1 MLHGK
6 NRHIW
11 LIVPAVLLIG
21 ICFIYPVSWLLQRS
35 ISEPVWGFQN
45 YITIFTKNVYLGV
58 LWNTAS
64 IAGSTT
70 ILCAL
75 IGFPVAYSMVHS
87 TPWVRK
93 VLIFVVL
100 IPFWTSILVRSFAWL
115 VILQGGGI
123 LNDLLIGIG
132 FISEPLDLVYNRFGV
147 LLGMVQILLP
157 FMVFP
162 LYSVMAR
169 IDGSYFKAALNL
181 GANPIRAF
189 IRVYLPLTFPGL
201 ATGAMLV
208 FIISLGY
215 FITPEM
221 LGGRGDTMIAQL
233 IFQRIDEFGDWP
245 LASSLA
251 IVLLV
256 GTGLLFVGINSLF
269 KNRGGRV

>member
-1 MLHGK
+1 MLFK
-6 NRHIW
+6 NRYIW
-11 LIVPAVLLIG
+11 LVVPAALLIG
-21 ICFIYPVSWLLQRS
+21 LCFVYPVTWLLQRS
-35 ISEPVWGFQN
+35 VSEPVWGLQN
-45 YITIFTKNVYLGV
+45 YVTIFSRNVYLGV

-64 IAGSTT
+64 IAGATT
-70 ILCAL
+70 LLCAL

-87 TPWVRK
+87 SAWVRK

-115 VILQGGGI
+115 VILQRGGVI
-123 LNDLLIGIG
+123 NDMLLGIG
-132 FISEPLDLVYNRFGV
+132 VVAEPLDLVYNRFGV

-162 LYSVMAR
+162 LFSVMLR
-169 IDGSYFKAALNL
+169 IDGSYVKAAANL
-181 GANPIRAF
+181 GATPIRAF
-189 IRVYLPLTFPGL
+189 LRVYLPLTMPGL
-201 ATGAMLV
+201 LTGGMLV

-233 IFQRIDEFGDWP
+233 IFQRIDELGDWA
-245 LASSLA
+245 LASALA

-256 GTGLLFVGINSLF
+256 GTGLLFVVINSLL
-269 KNRGGRV
+269 KLRGGRI

>member
-1 MLHGK
+1 MTLK
-6 NRHIW
+6 NRNLW
-11 LIVPAVLLIG
+11 LIAPAVTLIG
-21 ICFIYPVSWLLQRS
+21 VCFLYPVLWLLQRS
-35 ISEPVWGFQN
+35 VSEPVWGLQN
-45 YITIFTKNVYLGV
+45 YETVFGKAVYVGV

-64 IAGSTT
+64 IAGATT
-70 ILCAL
+70 LLCAL

-87 TPWVRK
+87 RPWIRK
-93 VLIFVVL
+93 LLIFVVL

-115 VILQGGGI
+115 VILQRGGI
-123 LNDLLIGIG
+123 INDLLIGIG
-132 FISEPLDLVYNRFGV
+132 LIAQPLDLVYNRFGV

-162 LYSVMAR
+162 LFSVMAR
-169 IDGSYFKAALNL
+169 IDGSFFKAATNL
-181 GANPIRAF
+181 GANPLRAF
-189 IRVYLPLTFPGL
+189 FRVYLPLTMPGL

-245 LASSLA
+245 LASALA

-256 GTGLLFVGINSLF
+256 GTGLLFIVINSIF
-269 KNRGGRV
+269 KLRGGRS

>member
-1 MLHGK
+1 VTWK
-6 NRHIW
+6 NRNLW
-11 LIVPAVLLIG
+11 LIAPAVILIG
-21 ICFIYPVSWLLQRS
+21 VCFLYPVLWLLQRS
-35 ISEPVWGFQN
+35 VSEPVWGFQN
-45 YITIFTKNVYLGV
+45 YETIFGKAVYVGV

-64 IAGSTT
+64 IAGATT
-70 ILCAL
+70 LLCAL
-75 IGFPVAYSMVHS
+75 IGFPAAYSMVHS
-87 TPWVRK
+87 RPWIRK
-93 VLIFVVL
+93 LLIFVVL

-115 VILQGGGI
+115 VILQRGGI
-123 LNDLLIGIG
+123 INDLLIGIG
-132 FISEPLDLVYNRFGV
+132 LIAQPLDLVYNRFGV

-162 LYSVMAR
+162 LFSVMAR
-169 IDGSYFKAALNL
+169 IDGSFFKAATNL
-181 GANPIRAF
+181 GANPLRAF
-189 IRVYLPLTFPGL
+189 FRVYLPLTMPGL

-245 LASSLA
+245 LASALA

-256 GTGLLFVGINSLF
+256 GTGLLFIVINSIF
-269 KNRGGRV
+269 KLRGGRS

>member
-1 MLHGK
+1 MTMK
-6 NRHIW
+6 NRYLW
-11 LIVPAVLLIG
+11 LVAPAILLICL
-21 ICFIYPVSWLLQRS
+21 CFIYPVTWLLQRS
-35 ISEPVWGFQN
+35 VSEPVWGLQN
-45 YITIFTKNVYLGV
+45 YVTIFSKNVYLGV

-64 IAGSTT
+64 IAGATT
-70 ILCAL
+70 ILCGL

-87 TPWVRK
+87 RPWIRK
-93 VLIFVVL
+93 MLIFVVL

-115 VILQGGGI
+115 VILQRGGI
-123 LNDLLIGIG
+123 INDILIGIG
-132 FISEPLDLVYNRFGV
+132 MIAEPLDLVYNRFGV

-162 LYSVMAR
+162 LFSVMAR
-169 IDGSYFKAALNL
+169 IDGSYFKAATNL

-189 IRVYLPLTFPGL
+189 LRVYLPLTVPGL

-245 LASSLA
+245 LASALA
-251 IVLLV
+251 ITLLV
-256 GTGLLFVGINSLF
+256 GTGVLFVLINSIF
-269 KNRGGRV
+269 KLRGGRV

>member
-1 MLHGK
+1 MLAR
-6 NRHIW
+6 NRN
-11 LIVPAVLLIG
+11 LLLLLPAILLVG
-21 ICFIYPVSWLLQRS
+21 ACFIYPVTWLLQRS
-35 ISEPVWGFQN
+35 VSEPVWGLQN
-45 YITIFTKNVYLGV
+45 YVTIFTKNIYIGV

-64 IAGSTT
+64 IAGATT

-87 TPWVRK
+87 RPWIRR

-100 IPFWTSILVRSFAWL
+100 IPFWTSILVRTFAWL
-115 VILQGGGI
+115 VILQRGGLI
-123 LNDLLIGIG
+123 NDMLIGIG
-132 FISEPLDLVYNRFGV
+132 LITEPLDLVYNRFGV

-162 LYSVMAR
+162 LFSVMAR
-169 IDGSYFKAALNL
+169 IDGSYFKAAINL

-189 IRVYLPLTFPGL
+189 LRVYLPLTMPGL

-245 LASSLA
+245 LASALA

-256 GTGLLFVGINSLF
+256 GTGLLFVFINAVLKF
-269 KNRGGRV
+269 RRGRI